1 MQTVTGTKAMTKEE
15 QEKDKA
21 VVPLAPIHAAIAWE
35 AEFKKHRM
43 YPDWL
48 TARLGKDLF
57 QSRLLEELEKR
68 RESILTKMASLDNN
82 GEHYQVDHDD
92 YTAELVS
99 CDEIIELVKTIK
111 PLKNYGTRNYQ

>member
-1 MQTVTGTKAMTKEE
+1 MTKEE
-15 QEKDKA
+15 QAREAWEEFYKESFTGTFHAIADQGAVIGKDK
-21 VVPLAPIHAAIAWE
+21 
-35 AEFKKHRM
+35 
-43 YPDWL
+43 
-48 TARLGKDLF
+48 F